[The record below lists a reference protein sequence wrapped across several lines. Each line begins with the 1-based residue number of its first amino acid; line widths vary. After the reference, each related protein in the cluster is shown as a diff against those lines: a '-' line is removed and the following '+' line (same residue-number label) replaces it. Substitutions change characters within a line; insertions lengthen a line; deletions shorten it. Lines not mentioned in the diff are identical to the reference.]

1 MEDQKQTQRLHD
13 YLWFLQNMD
22 KFDDF
27 PINKKFKHQA
37 KYTTYLNNLYNYL
50 IDFLKRSR
58 PLFNTKGFE

>member
-1 MEDQKQTQRLHD
+1 MDDSKSQRLHD

-37 KYTTYLNNLYNYL
+37 KYTAYLNSVYQYL
-50 IDFLKRSR
+50 TDYIRRSR
-58 PLFNTKGFE
+58 PLFDLKKF